1 MIKNYL
7 KIAWRSIVK
16 NKFYTVINV
25 IGLSLSIATALVIF
39 CIIRFEASF
48 DHYHRASD
56 RLYKVMSH
64 DVFGELNSHI
74 PQGLMKAL
82 RQQFP
87 EIEKAAT
94 VYRFDP
100 SVIRAG
106 EQNFKAENSYFV
118 HPEFFDMIDV
128 EWVKGSPDVSLTQPY
143 QVVLDEPTALRL
155 FNGDAM
161 GKTIRYDNKFDVTVS
176 GIIKAVPPN
185 SDFQLRFIFSHETLA
200 KYMPEMAN
208 ADYWDGGDSWHQG
221 YVLLKPGVN
230 PTDIE
235 SGINKLIQSYLADNK
250 THYKSFTLLPFSAIH
265 FDTITDIFNYA
276 TPGWLLYVLGG
287 AAVLLLLIACINYIN
302 IAMAQAMLRDK
313 ETGIR
318 KVLGGTRWQIVAS
331 FMVETAV
338 IVSISLIVG
347 VFLANAMLPYSGQL
361 LNTQVSLAD
370 NWDIGAILFIG
381 CTALSLCVV
390 AGGYPG
396 WMLAHFSPAKL
407 LRTTLFVP
415 RAGGFAL
422 RKVLLVSQF
431 IIAQLL
437 IICTIIGIR
446 QVNYLYDK
454 ELGFDKTGI
463 MAVNMPNA
471 EHVFRERLR
480 NNLLQ
485 HTEIKEV
492 TFGLTTP
499 SSIHNWWWGQVKYP
513 GLIHGEQ
520 QFRQQFVDTNY
531 FKFFN
536 IALIAGRNFNQADT
550 TRAVAMIN
558 EKAAHEMGHL
568 NASAAIGN
576 RIEMWGDTYEVTG
589 VVDNYISQSLKED
602 ITPHIYFY
610 NGRFFTAMIRIAPAE
625 RSEAIVAIREEWK
638 SIFPDNFFE
647 YRFLDDEL
655 KTFYSGEN
663 KFAGMLSL
671 FTVISVITSCLG
683 IFGLVSFICR
693 RKTKEIGIRKVLGA
707 SVVHIVRML
716 VSDFMKLIAVAILIA
731 SPIAWWA
738 MNKWLTEYTYRVDIA
753 WWIFAIAGLIAVV
766 TVTITVSFQTIRAA
780 VANPVDSL
788 RDE

>member
-1 MIKNYL
+1 MIKNYF
-7 KIAWRSIVK
+7 KTAWRSIVK
-16 NKFYTVINV
+16 NKFYAVINV
-25 IGLSLSIATALVIF
+25 IGLSLSIAMALVIF
-39 CIIRFEASF
+39 YIIRFEVSF
-48 DHYHRASD
+48 DHYHRASG

-64 DVFGELNSHI
+64 DVFGELNSHV

-87 EIEKAAT
+87 GIEKAAT

-100 SVIRAG
+100 SVIRVG

-128 EWVKGSPDVSLTQPY
+128 EWVQGSPDVSLAQPH

-155 FNGDAM
+155 FNGDAL

-185 SDFQLRFIFSHETLA
+185 SDFQLKFVFSHETLA
-200 KYMPEMAN
+200 KYMPDMAN
-208 ADYWDGGDSWHQG
+208 VDYWDGGDSWHHG
-221 YVLLKPGVN
+221 YVLLKPGIN
-230 PTDIE
+230 PTEIE
-235 SGINKLIQSYLADNK
+235 SGINKLIQPYLADNK
-250 THYKSFTLLPFSAIH
+250 THYERFTLLPFSAIH
-265 FDTITDIFNYA
+265 FDTVTDIFNYA

-302 IAMAQAMLRDK
+302 IAMAQAILRDK
-313 ETGIR
+313 ETGVR
-318 KVLGGTRWQIVAS
+318 KVLGGSRWQIIAS
-331 FMVETAV
+331 FMVETAF
-338 IVSISLIVG
+338 IVVISLIVG
-347 VFLANAMLPYSGQL
+347 VFLANVMLPYSGQL
-361 LNTQVSLAD
+361 LNTQVTLTSY
-370 NWDIGAILFIG
+370 WDIGTILFIG
-381 CTALSLCVV
+381 CIAVSLCVV

-396 WMLAHFSPAKL
+396 WMLARFRPAEL
-407 LRTTLFVP
+407 LRATLFVP
-415 RAGGFAL
+415 RAGGLAL

-437 IICTIIGIR
+437 IICTIVGIR
-446 QVNYLYDK
+446 QVNYLYGK

-463 MAVNMPNA
+463 VAVNLPNA
-471 EHVFRERLR
+471 EPIFRERLR

-485 HTEIKEV
+485 YSAVKEV

-499 SSIHNWWWGQVKYP
+499 SSTNNWWWGQVKHP
-513 GLIHGEQ
+513 GLNRGEQ

-536 IALIAGRNFNQADT
+536 IPLIAGHNFNQADT

-558 EKAAHEMGHL
+558 EKAAHEMGYL
-568 NASAAIGN
+568 DAPAALGD
-576 RIEMWGDTYEVTG
+576 RIEMWGDTYEITG
-589 VVDNYISQSLKED
+589 VVNNYISQSLKEGL
-602 ITPHIYFY
+602 TPHIYFY
-610 NGRFFTAMIRIAPAE
+610 NGRFFTAMIRIAPTE
-625 RSEAIVAIREEWK
+625 RSEAIAAIGKEWK
-638 SIFPDNFFE
+638 SVFPNNFFE

-655 KTFYSGEN
+655 KTFYHGEN

-671 FTVISVITSCLG
+671 FTAISVLTSCLG

-693 RKTKEIGIRKVLGA
+693 RKTKEIGVRKVLGA
-707 SVVHIVRML
+707 SVAHIVRML
-716 VSDFMKLIAVAILIA
+716 ASDFMKLIVVAILIA

-738 MNKWLTEYTYRVDIA
+738 MNKWLAGYTYRVDIA
-753 WWIFAIAGLIAVV
+753 WWIFAIAGLMAIAIVV
-766 TVTITVSFQTIRAA
+766 ITVSWQAIRAA
-780 VANPVDSL
+780 VANPVESL